1 VAGVGLIVALAAGF
15 GAPGALAD
23 GDPASDVLVTENVFV
38 PLELSITRQTE
49 LLSALLSASASRFPI
64 RVALIAAPDD
74 LGTATALWRNPV
86 GYSRYLGTELSL
98 AFTGQV
104 VVVMPNGI
112 GVWPGRVAP
121 TGAEQRVASELP
133 APGGGRALVAAAI
146 AAVQRLAAADGHPL
160 ALDGIRV
167 TAPAAAAS
175 SSDATEWLVIGG
187 GALLIALSWSAS
199 LRARPLQL
207 WRRAAT

>member
-1 VAGVGLIVALAAGF
+1 MIVALAAAF
-15 GAPGALAD
+15 GVPGALAD

-49 LLSALLSASASRFPI
+49 LLSALLNSSAPAGFPV

-146 AAVQRLAAADGHPL
+146 AAVQRLAAAAGRPL

>member
-1 VAGVGLIVALAAGF
+1 MIVALAAAF
-15 GAPGALAD
+15 GVPGALAD

-49 LLSALLSASASRFPI
+49 LLSALLNSSAPAGFPV

-146 AAVQRLAAADGHPL
+146 AAGQRLAAADGHPL

>member
-1 VAGVGLIVALAAGF
+1 
-15 GAPGALAD
+15 
-23 GDPASDVLVTENVFV
+23 
-38 PLELSITRQTE
+38 
-49 LLSALLSASASRFPI
+49 
-64 RVALIAAPDD
+64 
-74 LGTATALWRNPV
+74 
-86 GYSRYLGTELSL
+86 
-98 AFTGQV
+98 
-104 VVVMPNGI
+104 
-112 GVWPGRVAP
+112 
-121 TGAEQRVASELP
+121 
-133 APGGGRALVAAAI
+133 
-146 AAVQRLAAADGHPL
+146 VQRLAAADGHPL

>member
-1 VAGVGLIVALAAGF
+1 LIVALAAAF
-15 GAPGALAD
+15 GVPGALAD

-49 LLSALLSASASRFPI
+49 LLSALLNSSAPAGFPV

-133 APGGGRALVAAAI
+133 APGGGRALVA
-146 AAVQRLAAADGHPL
+146 DGHPL